1 MPPIR
6 PTRILVPTDFS
17 PLATR
22 ALQHAVELARRFH
35 AELALLYADTFLPPI
50 DYIEIPSAAYV
61 DGVPQL
67 KEATEKKLGSYLAEH
82 VPGDVIAVA
91 SVEVDSP
98 IHAIVH
104 AAASRECELIVMGT
118 HGRTGWRRALLGSVT
133 ENVLREVESAILT
146 VREGEGDVPTYR
158 KILCPV
164 NYTDIALRSLEHAAA
179 FAEAFGAELVVVNV
193 IEQGAQEQHS
203 AAVEQLRAWVPKDIS
218 DRCEYKELVLH
229 GHPAE
234 ETIEFARRIQADLIV
249 VGAQHRRFSDTTVI
263 GTTTERIT
271 RHAFC
276 PVLTVPGKVT
286 SSTADRRSDRAADE
300 ASRPL

>member
-1 MPPIR
+1 MASFR

-17 PLATR
+17 PLATL
-22 ALQHAVELARRFH
+22 ALRHAVELGRRFH
-35 AELALLYADTFLPPI
+35 AELSLIYADTFLPPI
-50 DYIEIPSAAYV
+50 DYIEVPSAAYV

-67 KEATEKKLGSYLAEH
+67 KEATEKKLGAYLAEH
-82 VPGDVIAVA
+82 VPGDISADA
-91 SVEVDSP
+91 WVEVDSP

-133 ENVLREVESAILT
+133 ENVLREVDAAILT
-146 VREGEGDVPTYR
+146 VREGQGEVPSYR
-158 KILCPV
+158 RILCPV
-164 NYTDIALRSLEHAAA
+164 NYTDIAMRSLEHAVA
-179 FAEAFGAELVVVNV
+179 FADAFAAELVVMNV
-193 IEQGAQEQHS
+193 IERAAQEQHS
-203 AAVEQLRAWVPKDIS
+203 AALEQLRGWVPKEIS

-234 ETIEFARRIQADLIV
+234 ETIEFARRMQADLIV
-249 VGAQHRRFSDTTVI
+249 VGAQHRRFSDATVI

-276 PVLTVPGKVT
+276 PVLTVPGRIAAPAE
-286 SSTADRRSDRAADE
+286 SAGDRSETGATPF
-300 ASRPL
+300 S